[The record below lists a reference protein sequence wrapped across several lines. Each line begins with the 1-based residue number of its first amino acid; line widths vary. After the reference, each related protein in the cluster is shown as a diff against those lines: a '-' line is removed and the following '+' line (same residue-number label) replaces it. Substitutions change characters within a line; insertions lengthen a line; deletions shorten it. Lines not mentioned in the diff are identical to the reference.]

1 MLLIYNVLVYI
12 MGGYV
17 HRLILDIE
25 VEPWPVF
32 RKISGPFTP
41 IY

>member
-17 HRLILDIE
+17 YRLILDIE
-25 VEPWPVF
+25 VEFWLVF
-32 RKISGPFTP
+32 RKIFGFFIF